1 MIVRDVCKLSTLYE
15 FSQAAIFVDLTGD
28 ILDVNQNVLSLFGYQ
43 ETDFPKLTL
52 GTFFSNQ
59 IVRLIKD
66 GLSTGT
72 LKNNNFIKSLSKR
85 EVETLTKNSTLLF
98 LRVNVCFLPAA
109 DADDGTIATILIRE
123 TSLGIQGEKEKT
135 LSEEILNE
143 AIETITDGFVIYD
156 WHDRLFICNQAYL
169 ETYKTSA
176 PAIKKGASFES
187 IIRYGMENGQYPQ
200 AGDTLEARES
210 WLKERLKKHR
220 NPTRTVVQ
228 KTDTGAWLKIDE
240 RVTKSG
246 MIVGV
251 RTDITDLKDAEEK
264 LLINQKEL
272 ERQKQDLERLAQRYL
287 LEKERAEAASK
298 AKSEFSAIIS
308 HELRTPLTGI
318 MGIADLLLSSDM
330 SVEHKKF
337 VEGLKSSSNNLLL
350 LLNDILDYS
359 KFEAEHIQF
368 EYTVFDLHRLIDDLV
383 VSLTPTIQEKGIT
396 LRYENYGT
404 SSDVILKADKTRLRQ
419 VLLNF
424 ITNAIK
430 FTQKGGVVIRLQQE
444 KDDDNQTHLR
454 FEVEDTGIGIAEDQK
469 ERLFKPFS
477 QGDSSTTR
485 KYGGTGLGLAIS
497 KKLVDAMDGEI
508 GFYSIENK
516 GSTFWF
522 EASFEKGLL
531 SNLSH
536 DRLSTLEVSA
546 EEEKTNGVKLLLAE
560 DNDVNRKVITTVLRK
575 MGYDIETAV
584 NGREAY
590 EKATNGGF
598 DLILTDLQMPEM
610 DGCDAA
616 IKIRQLPG
624 DKGQVPIIALTAD
637 VKAEQN
643 ERYLK
648 AGINAFISKPV
659 EWVQLDEVIQ
669 KYKNWKK

>member
-1 MIVRDVCKLSTLYE
+1 M
-15 FSQAAIFVDLTGD
+15 
-28 ILDVNQNVLSLFGYQ
+28 
-43 ETDFPKLTL
+43 
-52 GTFFSNQ
+52 
-59 IVRLIKD
+59 
-66 GLSTGT
+66 
-72 LKNNNFIKSLSKR
+72 
-85 EVETLTKNSTLLF
+85 
-98 LRVNVCFLPAA
+98 CFLPAA
-109 DADDGTIATILIRE
+109 DADDGTIAAILIRE

-187 IIRYGMENGQYPQ
+187 IIRYGMEKGQYPQ

-508 GFYSIENK
+508 GFYSVENK

-522 EASFEKGLL
+522 EANFEKGLL
-531 SNLSH
+531 SDLSH
-536 DRLSTLEVSA
+536 DRLSTLEVST

-575 MGYDIETAV
+575 MGYDIETVV

-590 EKATNGGF
+590 EKVQKSDF

>member
-1 MIVRDVCKLSTLYE
+1 MAKTVCRLTKIYD
-15 FSQAAIFVDLTGD
+15 FSQAAIFVDLTGK
-28 ILDVNQNVLSLFGYQ
+28 ILEINQKAKSLFGYVSM
-43 ETDFPKLTL
+43 ELPGHDL
-52 GTFFSNQ
+52 GVFFSDEVVQLLKTGLVKATTKENEVIKKLCLRQ
-59 IVRLIKD
+59 I
-66 GLSTGT
+66 
-72 LKNNNFIKSLSKR
+72 
-85 EVETLTKNSTLLF
+85 ETLTSKSSFLF
-98 LRVNVCFLPAA
+98 VGLNICFLPDIDDAENIIAA
-109 DADDGTIATILIRE
+109 ILVREMTQEIRV
-123 TSLGIQGEKEKT
+123 QQEKT
-135 LSEEILNE
+135 LVEEVLNE

-169 ETYKTSA
+169 DTYKTSA

-187 IIRYGMENGQYPQ
+187 IIRYGIDNGQYPH
-200 AGDTLEARES
+200 AGRTAEENEK
-210 WLKERLKKHR
+210 WLQERLERHR
-220 NPTRTVVQ
+220 NPSKTVVQ
-228 KTDTGAWLKIDE
+228 KTDKGAWLKIDE

-251 RTDITDLKDAEEK
+251 RTDITDLKIAEEK

-272 ERQKQDLERLAQRYL
+272 ERQKQDLEQLAQRYL

-330 SVEHKKF
+330 SLEHKKF

-359 KFEAEHIQF
+359 KFEAEQIEL
-368 EYTVFDLHRLIDDLV
+368 EYTTFDLDQLIEALI
-383 VSLTPTIQEKGIT
+383 VSLTPTVEDKGIS
-396 LRYENYGT
+396 LRYEKAQPNLCPI
-404 SSDVILKADKTRLRQ
+404 VQADKTRLRQ

-424 ITNAIK
+424 MTNAIK
-430 FTQKGGVVIRLQQE
+430 FTQEGEVIVHLTQFA
-444 KDDDNQTHLR
+444 DADNKIQLI
-454 FEVEDTGIGIAEDQK
+454 FAVKDTGIGISDGQK

-497 KKLVDAMDGEI
+497 KKLVDAMNGEI
-508 GFYSIENK
+508 GFDSKVGK

-522 EASFEKGLL
+522 EAVFQEGKPTEISEDSL
-531 SNLSH
+531 SSLH
-536 DRLSTLEVSA
+536 VGQEDKE
-546 EEEKTNGVKLLLAE
+546 TNGVKLLLAE

-590 EKATNGGF
+590 EMAKSGKF
-598 DLILTDLQMPEM
+598 DLILTDMQMPEM
-610 DGCDAA
+610 DGCDAT

-624 DKGQVPIIALTAD
+624 DKGKVPIIALTAD

-669 KYKNWKK
+669 KYSNWKK